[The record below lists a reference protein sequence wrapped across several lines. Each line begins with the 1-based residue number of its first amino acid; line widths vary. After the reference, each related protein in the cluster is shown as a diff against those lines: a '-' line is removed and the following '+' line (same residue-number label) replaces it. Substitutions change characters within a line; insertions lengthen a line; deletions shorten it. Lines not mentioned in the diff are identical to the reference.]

1 MGALVGGTCAVES
14 DFNRFLLLI
23 NMRGLGF
30 LLSVSLLFTVTK
42 ADFAAELATFVN
54 ETPTGFI
61 VEKMI
66 QNGETCHCR
75 VPDEVEP
82 SSSSLPFVTMPFAT
96 AFIGSSASVAAD
108 AATTITTTTAGTTTN
123 PTTTAGTTT
132 NPTTTNPTTTNPTTT
147 VPTTTWTTTEGSA
160 AFGSVGRGSTVG

>member
-1 MGALVGGTCAVES
+1 MGK
-14 DFNRFLLLI
+14 
-23 NMRGLGF
+23 MRGFSF
-30 LLSVSLLFTVTK
+30 LFSVSLLFSVTK

-75 VPDEVEP
+75 VPDELE
-82 SSSSLPFVTMPFAT
+82 SSASSVPFAT
-96 AFIGSSASVAAD
+96 ILFGSSSAIATTPD
-108 AATTITTTTAGTTTN
+108 AATTNPTTTAGTTTN

-132 NPTTTNPTTTNPTTT
+132 NPTTTNPTTT
-147 VPTTTWTTTEGSA
+147 VPTTTWTTTGTTGSTGGFGSA
-160 AFGSVGRGSTVG
+160 MG

>member
-1 MGALVGGTCAVES
+1 MG
-14 DFNRFLLLI
+14 
-23 NMRGLGF
+23 
-30 LLSVSLLFTVTK
+30 SLLFSVTK

-75 VPDEVEP
+75 VPDELE
-82 SSSSLPFVTMPFAT
+82 SSASSVPFAT
-96 AFIGSSASVAAD
+96 ILFGSSSAIATTPAAD
-108 AATTITTTTAGTTTN
+108 AATTN

-132 NPTTTNPTTTNPTTT
+132 NPTTTNPTTTVPTTT
-147 VPTTTWTTTEGSA
+147 VPTTTWTTTGTTGSA
-160 AFGSVGRGSTVG
+160 GGFGSAMG

>member
-1 MGALVGGTCAVES
+1 MWALVGGPCAGES
-14 DFNRFLLLI
+14 DFNRFLPLI
-23 NMRGLGF
+23 KMRGLGF

-54 ETPTGFI
+54 ETPNGYI

-82 SSSSLPFVTMPFAT
+82 SS
-96 AFIGSSASVAAD
+96 ASVAAD
-108 AATTITTTTAGTTTN
+108 AATTNPTTTAGITTN

-132 NPTTTNPTTTNPTTT
+132 NPTTTNPTTNNPTTT